1 MELPHDWVLY
11 GPAAHTLWVGG
22 SNDGKTA
29 VRAKT
34 AAGNKQT
41 EVEEIVFRRGHEGTL
56 VRLSQCSGANYLFIS
71 DGVHWLTL
79 RHTVYMVHESQFTV
93 RWVGEGQ
100 NTMGSRLTGSS
111 CEAAWTF
118 NKGKACQGCRGLFRP
133 DEVLECIN
141 CAKTFCGTCMDAER
155 VCRGCDGSEDE

>member
-1 MELPHDWVLY
+1 MLPP
-11 GPAAHTLWVGG
+11 GPEGG
-22 SNDGKTA
+22 LGAKISKTA
-29 VRAKT
+29 T
-34 AAGNKQT
+34 P
-41 EVEEIVFRRGHEGTL
+41 
-56 VRLSQCSGANYLFIS
+56 
-71 DGVHWLTL
+71 
-79 RHTVYMVHESQFTV
+79 QFTV

-118 NKGKACQGCRGLFRP
+118 NKGKACHGCRGLFRP
-133 DEVLECIN
+133 DEVLECSN